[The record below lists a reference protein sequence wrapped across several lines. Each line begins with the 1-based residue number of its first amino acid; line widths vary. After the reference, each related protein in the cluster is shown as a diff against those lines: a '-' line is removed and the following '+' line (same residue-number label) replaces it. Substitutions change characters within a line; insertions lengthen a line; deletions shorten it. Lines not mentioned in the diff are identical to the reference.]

1 MNITQNVHEDIVIIG
16 LDGDVMGGPEAVKL
30 NTEINNLLDSGSLKA
45 IIDLG
50 SVNRMNSSGLG
61 ILINAA
67 TTYNQNGGKLKLA
80 NSSPLVQNLLTITK
94 LDSIFDAHSSVEE
107 AIASF

>member
-1 MNITQNVHEDIVIIG
+1 MNISQSVQEDVVIIG

-30 NTEINNLLDSGSLKA
+30 NTEINNLLDSGTLKA
-45 IIDLG
+45 VIDLG

-80 NSSPLVQNLLTITK
+80 NPSPLVKNLLTITR
-94 LDSIFDAHSSVEE
+94 LDSIFDSYDSVDS
-107 AIASF
+107 ALASF

>member
-80 NSSPLVQNLLTITK
+80 NPSPLVQNLLTITK

-107 AIASF
+107 ALVSF